1 MGRTADTG
9 RVFLWVQHLFDA
21 GPLIRVAHLARY
33 LASRGWDVDLVSGGP
48 PMRGL
53 DIGGARLHQ
62 LPPVR
67 AADATHSRL
76 VYVDGKPLDDSIKAM
91 RRDLLLRLFAGAD
104 PHVLI
109 LEHFPFGRRRFQW
122 ELGPTLI
129 AATKSSMRPAIVSS
143 VREILVERRPE
154 READTV
160 AAIEQVFDSVLVHGD
175 PRLIGLESSFG
186 GVSRIADKIFYTGY
200 VGGAASSGKTAPGLG
215 QNEIL
220 VSAGSG
226 ASGTK
231 LAAAAADAAK
241 TMQYE
246 RHWRIMLDG
255 GAGPRAFRKLRAL
268 APEWV
273 SIEPARP
280 DIRNML
286 ARCALSVS
294 HADYNTVVD
303 ILAAGARAILVPS
316 NDHETEQALRAQ
328 CLVDRG
334 LAHVVPEALL
344 TPGRLASVVAEA
356 VDAPKSI
363 RKVKIDGEA
372 TTERFLSRF
381 LPMRR
386 AGARQ

>member
-1 MGRTADTG
+1 MGKSAETG
-9 RVFLWVQHLFDA
+9 RVFLWVQHLFDT

-48 PMRGL
+48 PLRGL
-53 DIGGARLHQ
+53 DIGRARLHQ

-104 PHVLI
+104 PHILM

-129 AATKSSMRPAIVSS
+129 AATKSSVRPAIISS
-143 VREILVERRPE
+143 VREILIAQKPE
-154 READTV
+154 REAETV
-160 AAIEQVFDSVLVHGD
+160 AAIDQVFDSVLVHGD
-175 PRLIGLESSFG
+175 TRLIGLEASFG
-186 GVSRIADKIFYTGY
+186 GVSHIANKILYTGY
-200 VGGAASSGKTAPGLG
+200 VGGALSSGKTAPGVG
-215 QNEIL
+215 TNEIL

-226 ASGTK
+226 PSGAR
-231 LAAAAADAAK
+231 LAAAAVDAAK
-241 TMQYE
+241 AMQYA
-246 RHWRIMLDG
+246 RHWRIMLDD
-255 GAGPRAFRKLRAL
+255 GAGPRAFRKLRAQ

-273 SIEPARP
+273 SIEQARP
-280 DIRNML
+280 DIRNLL
-286 ARCALSVS
+286 ARCALSIS
-294 HADYNTVVD
+294 HAGYNTVVD

-316 NDHETEQALRAQ
+316 TDHEIEQALRAE
-328 CLVDRG
+328 CFADRG
-334 LAHVVPEALL
+334 LAHVVPESLL
-344 TPGRLASVVAEA
+344 TPGRLASVVSEA
-356 VDAPKSI
+356 IDAPKSI

-381 LPMRR
+381 LPARR